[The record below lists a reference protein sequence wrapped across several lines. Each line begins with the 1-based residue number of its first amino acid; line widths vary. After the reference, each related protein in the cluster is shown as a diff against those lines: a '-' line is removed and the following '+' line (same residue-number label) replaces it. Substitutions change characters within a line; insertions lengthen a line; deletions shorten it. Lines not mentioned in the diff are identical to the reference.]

1 MAVRTLWLMPLLLFA
16 APCVAGPTQQE
27 RIEHFWLFAH
37 CRPMRLVVEIALGSP
52 AFADLETPIRDAVES
67 RMRAARL
74 LTTQNAPLPALY
86 VEVEGYQDLAFNV
99 KLTFKKWLYD
109 PIVNDTW
116 LAATWMSGYRHG
128 RPHQPRNHLHG
139 GRLPHRRL
147 HHAIP
152 AGQSVGVRESPKE
165 AIDIPAA
172 FR

>member
-1 MAVRTLWLMPLLLFA
+1 MQGLDREEMAVRTLWLMPLLLFA

-37 CRPMRLVVEIALGSP
+37 CRPIRLVVEIALGSP

-86 VEVEGYQDLAFNV
+86 VEVEGYKDLAFNV

-116 LAATWMSGYRHG
+116 LAATWMSAGIGMADRTNPETIFTAVGYHIDDFITQYLRV
-128 RPHQPRNHLHG
+128 N
-139 GRLPHRRL
+139 
-147 HHAIP
+147 
-152 AGQSVGVRESPKE
+152 QSACVNR
-165 AIDIPAA
+165 
-172 FR
+172 